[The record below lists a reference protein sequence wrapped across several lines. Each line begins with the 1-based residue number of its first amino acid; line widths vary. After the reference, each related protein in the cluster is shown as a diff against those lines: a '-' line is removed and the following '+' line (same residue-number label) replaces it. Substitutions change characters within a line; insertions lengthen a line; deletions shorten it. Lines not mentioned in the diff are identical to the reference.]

1 MGQGVRQRA
10 GMAALGALAGLSLY
24 LLAKIVDENW
34 LGDRLALA
42 LVSFAVVFFAGSLS
56 MAGPVRMARAL
67 AMAAGLAAVVA
78 LLLSWAGLRYESL
91 NDFQPFPLFAAT
103 VLAVLP
109 LPFLMAQAG
118 PGWRDYPS
126 LFTQSWGL
134 FVRLS
139 LAVIFVGVVWG
150 VILLSDALFGLIGLR
165 WIEQA
170 LEMPV
175 VPWLIT
181 GMVFG
186 LALAVVNELSDYV
199 SPFLILRLLRL
210 LVLPVLVVL
219 VVFGLALPLRGL
231 GGLFGGLSSAATL
244 LAMVAAAVTL
254 VSAAV
259 DQADAEA
266 VGPGLRARAV
276 QALAL
281 LVPVPAGLA
290 AVSLWLRVGQYG
302 WTPGRLFAAW
312 MVVLALGYGV
322 FYALAVLRPGSQ
334 VGWQAAVR
342 RANIGLALAMIG
354 SAALWL
360 TPLLHPEAIAARSQ
374 LARFEAG
381 GRNAE
386 DVDIYALSQWG
397 RAGARALDA
406 LEEIAAEP
414 GQTALAARLKGEQ
427 QANAP
432 MDPVALRAA
441 LLPILA
447 LQPSD
452 ATATR
457 DAILAAADPSLL
469 NYWRSSCERV
479 MPEGHRGCVMVV
491 ADLWTD
497 LPGAE
502 ALMVTADEGGFLNY
516 NGLVLTADGL
526 QSHAVQDRD
535 GFLPDQGEGS
545 DVLVALQAAPPVL
558 EPAPLHQIRVG
569 AARLLMLP

>member
-1 MGQGVRQRA
+1 MMGQGVRQRA

-42 LVSFAVVFFAGSLS
+42 LVSFAVVFFAGGLS

-67 AMAAGLAAVVA
+67 AMAAGLGLGVA
-78 LLLSWAGLRYESL
+78 LLLSWAGLRYDSL

-126 LFTQSWGL
+126 LFSQSWGL

-165 WIEQA
+165 WIEQV

-175 VPWLIT
+175 APWLIT
-181 GMVFG
+181 GLVFG

-210 LVLPVLVVL
+210 LVVPVLVVL

-266 VGPGLRARAV
+266 VGLGWRSRAV

-322 FYALAVLRPGSQ
+322 FYALAVLRPGWRA
-334 VGWQAAVR
+334 GVR

-381 GRNAE
+381 GRKPE
-386 DVDIYALSQWG
+386 DVDLYALSQWG
-397 RAGARALDA
+397 RAGARALAA
-406 LEEIAAEP
+406 LTEIAAEP
-414 GQTALAARLKGEQ
+414 GQEALAARLKGEQ
-427 QANAP
+427 DTNAP

-441 LLPILA
+441 LLPILP
-447 LQPSD
+447 LQPGN

-479 MPEGHRGCVMVV
+479 LPQGQRGCVMVV

-497 LPGAE
+497 APGPE
-502 ALMVTADEGGFLNY
+502 ALMVTTDEGGFLNY

-526 QSHAVQDRD
+526 QSHEVQDRD

-545 DVLVALQAAPPVL
+545 EVLVALQAAPPVL
-558 EPAPLHQIRVG
+558 EPAPFNQISVG
-569 AARLLMLP
+569 AARLLLWP

>member
-1 MGQGVRQRA
+1 MGQGIRQRA
-10 GMAALGALAGLSLY
+10 DMAALGALAGVSLY

-34 LGDRLALA
+34 LDERLALA
-42 LVSFAVVFFAGSLS
+42 LVSFAVVFFAGGLS

-67 AMAAGLAAVVA
+67 GMAAALGLAVA
-78 LLLSWAGLRYESL
+78 LLLSWAGLRYDSL
-91 NDFQPFPLFAAT
+91 HDFQPFPLFAAA

-126 LFTQSWGL
+126 LFTHSWGL

-170 LEMPV
+170 LEMPLA
-175 VPWLIT
+175 PWLIT
-181 GMVFG
+181 GLVFG

-210 LVLPVLVVL
+210 LVVPVLVVL
-219 VVFGLALPLRGL
+219 VVFGLALPVRGL

-259 DQADAEA
+259 DQAEADA
-266 VGPGLRARAV
+266 VGPGLQARAV

-322 FYALAVLRPGSQ
+322 FYALAVLRPGWQ
-334 VGWQAAVR
+334 VGVR
-342 RANIGLALAMIG
+342 RANIGLALAVIG
-354 SAALWL
+354 SAGLWL
-360 TPLLHPEAIAARSQ
+360 TPVLHPEAIAARSQ

-381 GRNAE
+381 GRKPE
-386 DVDIYALSQWG
+386 DIDIYALSQWG
-397 RAGARALDA
+397 RAGDLALNR
-406 LEEIAAEP
+406 LEDIAAEP
-414 GQTALAARLKGEQ
+414 GQTALAARLAGEQ
-427 QANAP
+427 QGNAP
-432 MDPVALRAA
+432 MDAAALRAA
-441 LLPILA
+441 LLAILP
-447 LQPSD
+447 LQPND

-469 NYWRSSCERV
+469 NYWRARCEQV
-479 MPEGHRGCVMVV
+479 LPEGQRGCVMVV
-491 ADLWTD
+491 ADLWAD
-497 LPGAE
+497 LPGPE
-502 ALMVTADEGGFLNY
+502 ALMVTTDEAGFLNY

-535 GFLPDQGEGS
+535 GFLPDQGEGR
-545 DVLVALQAAPPVL
+545 DLLMTLQVAPPVL
-558 EPAPLHQIRVG
+558 EPAPFNQISVG

>member
-1 MGQGVRQRA
+1 MGQGIRKRA
-10 GMAALGALAGLSLY
+10 GMAALGALAGVSLY

-42 LVSFAVVFFAGSLS
+42 LVSFAVVFFAGGLS

-67 AMAAGLAAVVA
+67 GMAAGLGLVVA
-78 LLLSWAGLRYESL
+78 LLLSWAGLRYDSL
-91 NDFQPFPLFAAT
+91 HDFQPFPLFAAA

-139 LAVIFVGVVWG
+139 LAVVFVGVVWG
-150 VILLSDALFGLIGLR
+150 VIILSDALFGLIGLR

-175 VPWLIT
+175 APWLIT
-181 GMVFG
+181 GLVFG

-210 LVLPVLVVL
+210 LVVPVLVVL

-259 DQADAEA
+259 DQADADA

-312 MVVLALGYGV
+312 MVVLALGYGM
-322 FYALAVLRPGSQ
+322 FYVLAVLRPG
-334 VGWQAAVR
+334 WQAGVR

-381 GRNAE
+381 GRNPQ
-386 DVDIYALSQWG
+386 DVDLYALSQWG
-397 RAGARALDA
+397 RAGARALEA
-406 LEEIAAEP
+406 LKEIAAEP
-414 GQTALAARLKGEQ
+414 GQAALAARLAGEQ
-427 QANAP
+427 QADAP
-432 MDPVALRAA
+432 MDLAALRAA
-441 LLPILA
+441 LLPILP
-447 LQPSD
+447 LQPGN

-457 DAILAAADPSLL
+457 DAILAAADASLL
-469 NYWRSSCERV
+469 THWRSRCERV

-497 LPGAE
+497 IPGPE
-502 ALMVTADEGGFLNY
+502 ALMVTAADGGLLNY
-516 NGLVLTADGL
+516 IGLQMTADGL
-526 QSHAVQDRD
+526 QIHGVQNFD
-535 GFLPDQGEGS
+535 GFLPDQGEGG

-558 EPAPLHQIRVG
+558 EPAPLNQIRVG

>member
-1 MGQGVRQRA
+1 MGQGMRQRA
-10 GMAALGALAGLSLY
+10 GMAALGALAGISLY

-42 LVSFAVVFFAGSLS
+42 LVSFAVVFFAGGLS

-67 AMAAGLAAVVA
+67 GMAAGLGLGVA
-78 LLLSWAGLRYESL
+78 LLLSWAGLRYDSL
-91 NDFQPFPLFAAT
+91 NDFQPFPLFAAA

-126 LFTQSWGL
+126 LFTHSWGL

-165 WIEQA
+165 WIEQV

-175 VPWLIT
+175 APWLIT
-181 GMVFG
+181 GLVFG

-210 LVLPVLVVL
+210 LVVPVLVVL

-231 GGLFGGLSSAATL
+231 DGLFGGLSSAATL

-259 DQADAEA
+259 DQADADA

-322 FYALAVLRPGSQ
+322 FYALAVLRPGWR
-334 VGWQAAVR
+334 VGVR

-381 GRNAE
+381 GRNPQ
-386 DVDIYALSQWG
+386 DVDLYALSQWG

-406 LEEIAAEP
+406 LTEIAAEP
-414 GQTALAARLKGEQ
+414 GQEALAARLKGEQ

-441 LLPILA
+441 LLPILP
-447 LQPSD
+447 LQPGD

-497 LPGAE
+497 APGPE
-502 ALMVTADEGGFLNY
+502 ALMVTTDEGGFLNY

-526 QSHAVQDRD
+526 QSHAVLYRD

-545 DVLVALQAAPPVL
+545 DLLAALQDASPVL
-558 EPAPLHQIRVG
+558 EPAP
-569 AARLLMLP
+569 MN

>member
-78 LLLSWAGLRYESL
+78 LLLSWAGLRYENL

-165 WIEQA
+165 WIEQL

-175 VPWLIT
+175 APWLIT
-181 GMVFG
+181 GLVFG

-210 LVLPVLVVL
+210 LVVPVLVVL
-219 VVFGLALPLRGL
+219 AVFGLALPMRGL

-259 DQADAEA
+259 DQAEAEA
-266 VGPGLRARAV
+266 VGPGWRARSV

-281 LVPVPAGLA
+281 LVPVPAVLA
-290 AVSLWLRVGQYG
+290 AVSLGLRVGQYG

-312 MVVLALGYGV
+312 MVVLALGYGA
-322 FYALAVLRPGSQ
+322 FYALAVLRP
-334 VGWQAAVR
+334 GWQAAVR

-381 GRNAE
+381 GRKPE
-386 DVDIYALSQWG
+386 DVDLYALSQWG
-397 RAGARALDA
+397 RAGARALDSLA
-406 LEEIAAEP
+406 EIAAEP
-414 GQTALAARLKGEQ
+414 GQEALAARLKGEQ
-427 QANAP
+427 DTDAP
-432 MDPVALRAA
+432 LDAVALRAA
-441 LLPILA
+441 LLPILP
-447 LQPSD
+447 LQPGD

-457 DAILAAADPSLL
+457 DAILAAADASLL

-479 MPEGHRGCVMVV
+479 LPEGQRGCVMVV

-497 LPGAE
+497 LPGPE
-502 ALMVTADEGGFLNY
+502 ALMITTDEGGFLNY
-516 NGLVLTADGL
+516 NGLVPTADGGL

-545 DVLVALQAAPPVL
+545 DLLSALQAAAPVL
-558 EPAPLHQIRVG
+558 EPAPFNQISVG

>member
-1 MGQGVRQRA
+1 MGQGVRQQA

-42 LVSFAVVFFAGSLS
+42 LISFTSVFFAAGLS

-67 AMAAGLAAVVA
+67 AMAAGLALVVA
-78 LLLSWAGLRYESL
+78 LLLSWAGLRYDSL

-126 LFTQSWGL
+126 LFSQSWGL

-165 WIEQA
+165 WIEQV
-170 LEMPV
+170 LEMPLA
-175 VPWLIT
+175 PWLIT
-181 GMVFG
+181 GLVFG

-210 LVLPVLVVL
+210 LVVPVLVVL
-219 VVFGLALPLRGL
+219 AVFGLALPLRGL

-266 VGPGLRARAV
+266 VGPGWRSRAV

-281 LVPVPAGLA
+281 LVPVPAVLA

-322 FYALAVLRPGSQ
+322 FYALAVLRPGWRA
-334 VGWQAAVR
+334 GVR

-374 LARFEAG
+374 LARFESG
-381 GRNAE
+381 GRKPE
-386 DVDIYALSQWG
+386 DVDLYALSQWG

-406 LEEIAAEP
+406 LTEMAAEP
-414 GQTALAARLKGEQ
+414 GQEALAARLKGEQ
-427 QANAP
+427 DTNAP

-441 LLPILA
+441 LLPILP
-447 LQPSD
+447 LQPGD

-469 NYWRSSCERV
+469 NYWRSSCARV
-479 MPEGHRGCVMVV
+479 LPQGHRGCVLVV

-497 LPGAE
+497 LPGPE
-502 ALMVTADEGGFLNY
+502 ALMVTTDEGGFLNY

-558 EPAPLHQIRVG
+558 EPAPMNQISVG
-569 AARLLMLP
+569 AARLLLWP

>member
-175 VPWLIT
+175 APWLIT
-181 GMVFG
+181 GLVFG

-381 GRNAE
+381 GRKPE

-457 DAILAAADPSLL
+457 DAILAAADSSLL